1 MNSGHTLYMVQTMV
15 SGLCFGEGP
24 RWHEGQLYFSDMH
37 ARTVFALDPD
47 GRLERVTELNGDEP
61 SGLGWLPDGRMLIV
75 SMQKQQLLV
84 LDDGELQVFA
94 DLSGLASFHCNDMV
108 TDTQGRS
115 YVGNFGYDLHANAP
129 SKPAEII
136 LVHPDGTTE
145 LAAND
150 LAFPNG
156 TVITP
161 DGKTLIVGES
171 FGARLTAFDI
181 ETDGKLTGRREW
193 ARLENAVP
201 DGICLDEA
209 GGIWVASPVSHEVLR
224 VIEGGEVTD
233 RIPVKNQA
241 YACMLGGEDRK
252 TLFIM
257 TSKSSHPDDCR
268 TEKSAAVEI
277 AQVTHAGA
285 GSP

>member
-1 MNSGHTLYMVQTMV
+1 MTDITKTETLVD
-15 SGLCFGEGP
+15 GLCFGEGP
-24 RWHEGQLYFSDMH
+24 RWHNDRLYFSDMH
-37 ARTVFALDPD
+37 GNTVYAADTS
-47 GRLERVTELNGDEP
+47 GNLETIVQLEDDEP

-75 SMQKQQLLV
+75 AMRNRKLLV
-84 LDDGELQVFA
+84 LDGGGLTEFA
-94 DLSGLASFHCNDMV
+94 DLSGIATYHCNDMV
-108 TDTQGRS
+108 TDLEGRS
-115 YVGNFGYDLHANAP
+115 YVGNFGYDLHND
-129 SKPAEII
+129 AEFQKAALI

-145 LAAND
+145 LAADD

-181 ETDGKLTGRREW
+181 NPDGSLANRREW
-193 ARLENAVP
+193 AKMDGAVP

-209 GGIWVASPVSHEVLR
+209 GGIWVASPVSNEALR

-233 RIPVKNQA
+233 RVKIENQA
-241 YACMLGGEDRK
+241 YACMLGGPDGK

-257 TSKSSHPDDCR
+257 TSNSSHPDECK
-268 TEKSAAVEI
+268 TEKSAAVEF
-277 AQVTHAGA
+277 VTVKHAGA
-285 GSP
+285 GLP